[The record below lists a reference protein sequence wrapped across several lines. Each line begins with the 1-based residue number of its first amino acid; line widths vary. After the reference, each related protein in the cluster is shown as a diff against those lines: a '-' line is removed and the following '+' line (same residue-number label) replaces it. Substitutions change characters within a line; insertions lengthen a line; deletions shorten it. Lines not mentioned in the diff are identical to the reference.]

1 MELDD
6 ADVITLISEI
16 GRLREKVKTLRRIIA
31 RLQKIKLEQRQQINY
46 LRQQNK
52 KIRSKNNGTINNRT
66 T

>member
-6 ADVITLISEI
+6 GDVITLIAEI

-31 RLQKIKLEQRQQINY
+31 RLQKIRSEQRQQINY

-52 KIRSKNNGTINNRT
+52 KLRGKQ
-66 T
+66 

>member
-6 ADVITLISEI
+6 GDVITLIAEI

-31 RLQKIKLEQRQQINY
+31 RLQKIKLEQRQQIKY

-52 KIRSKNNGTINNRT
+52 KNKEQKQWNH
-66 T
+66 

>member
-6 ADVITLISEI
+6 GDVITLIAEI

-52 KIRSKNNGTINNRT
+52 KIRSKNNEIY
-66 T
+66 

>member
-6 ADVITLISEI
+6 GDVITLIAEI

-31 RLQKIKLEQRQQINY
+31 RLQKIRSEQRQQINY

-52 KIRSKNNGTINNRT
+52 KNKEQKQWNH
-66 T
+66 

>member
-6 ADVITLISEI
+6 GDVITLIAEI

-31 RLQKIKLEQRQQINY
+31 RLQKIKLEQRQQIKY

-66 T
+66 N

>member
-6 ADVITLISEI
+6 GDVITLIAEI

-31 RLQKIKLEQRQQINY
+31 RLQKIRLEQRQQIKY

-52 KIRSKNNGTINNRT
+52 KK
-66 T
+66 

>member
-16 GRLREKVKTLRRIIA
+16 GRLREKVKTMRRIIA
-31 RLQKIKLEQRQQINY
+31 RLQKIRLEQRQQIKY

-66 T
+66 N

>member
-6 ADVITLISEI
+6 GDVITLIAEI

-31 RLQKIKLEQRQQINY
+31 RLQKIKFEQRQQINY

-66 T
+66 N

>member
-6 ADVITLISEI
+6 GDVITLIAEI

-52 KIRSKNNGTINNRT
+52 KLRGKQ
-66 T
+66 